1 MEIDVDIKERKL
13 LVAMMFEDAIKQIQQ
28 RCQNIREKITRDGH
42 TSFGTANLDILADS
56 QRAWALAK
64 EMHILNGL
72 EEKMTK
78 STHQNDDTVIS
89 TSKN

>member
-1 MEIDVDIKERKL
+1 MNVQERKL

-28 RCQNIREKITRDGH
+28 RCQNIREKITRDGA
-42 TSFGTANLDILADS
+42 TSFGTANLDILADT

-64 EMHILNGL
+64 EMHILNAL

-78 STHQNDDTVIS
+78 SSHQNDDAVIS
-89 TSKN
+89 AQKN

>member
-1 MEIDVDIKERKL
+1 MDIKERQL

-28 RCQNIREKITRDGH
+28 RCANIREKLDRDGP
-42 TSFGTANLDILADS
+42 TAFGTANLDILVDT

-72 EEKMTK
+72 EEREKMTK